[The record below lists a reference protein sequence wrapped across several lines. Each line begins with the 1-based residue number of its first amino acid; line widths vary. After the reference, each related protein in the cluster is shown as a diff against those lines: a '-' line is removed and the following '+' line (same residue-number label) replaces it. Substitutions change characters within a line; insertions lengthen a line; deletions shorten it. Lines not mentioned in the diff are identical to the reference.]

1 MSFIKSNTYFRKF
14 FFGIIGF
21 FNSFFIKFSDELPSK
36 NVIIL
41 GRGESLNFFLKKYKN
56 FSHIKHIFLINFSKN
71 DFIQVDKNI
80 FKNKIVH
87 IFVNINEDIIP
98 FHCLY
103 KFTFGK
109 VFISRFKNY
118 QSTTIKPDRKN
129 YKANIYANRVEYLP
143 EKLKNYW
150 WVNNSGILGIVYA
163 VYELNIKNAYLFG
176 FDFYQGNF
184 HNSDLYGGFETSE
197 LAIRHQIAGKK
208 LIKNLKKIISEFSQ
222 NNFYFPNLENFNHY
236 NNINVKKI

>member
-1 MSFIKSNTYFRKF
+1 MHYIKSNKYFRRYF
-14 FFGIIGF
+14 FSIIGF
-21 FNSFFIKFSDELPSK
+21 LNSFFIKFSNELPTE
-36 NVIIL
+36 NIIIL
-41 GRGESLNFFLKKYKN
+41 GRGESLNVFIKNHKK
-56 FSHIKHIFLINFSKN
+56 FSNIKHLILVNFSKQ
-71 DFIQVDKNI
+71 DFENIDKNI

-87 IFVNINEDIIP
+87 ISVNINEDIIP

-118 QSTTIKPDRKN
+118 KSTNIKPDRKN
-129 YKANIYANRVEYLP
+129 YKANVYSNRLEYLP

-150 WVNNSGILGIVYA
+150 WVNNSGILAIVYA
-163 VYELNIKNAYLFG
+163 VYELNIKNIYLFG

-184 HNSDLYGGFETSE
+184 HNSDLYGGFKTSE

-208 LIKNLKKIISEFSQ
+208 LIKNLKKIIGEFSQ